1 VSNLDPNR
9 VQLNRSEQVN
19 VAGAL
24 TANITNTPGF
34 ERNNPNPSNI
44 SIAASQSGDRVFA
57 INGQNPGA
65 PNAVYTSVDLNQA
78 RTQPLEV
85 SSAQAVAP
93 TQVPVV
99 QTPTPPVQ
107 SQPQPEPTGG
117 VPRVN

>member
-1 VSNLDPNR
+1 VSNLDPSR

-34 ERNNPNPSNI
+34 ERNSPNPSNI

-65 PNAVYTSVDLNQA
+65 PNAVYTSVDVNQA
-78 RTQPLEV
+78 RSQPLEV
-85 SSAQAVAP
+85 SSAQAAVP
-93 TQVPVV
+93 PPQTPVV
-99 QTPTPPVQ
+99 QTPQVQ
-107 SQPQPEPTGG
+107 SQPQPDNTAIA
-117 VPRVN
+117 PRVN

>member
-85 SSAQAVAP
+85 SSAQATLPSQTPA
-93 TQVPVV
+93 V
-99 QTPTPPVQ
+99 QTPQVQ
-107 SQPQPEPTGG
+107 NQPQPENIAIA
-117 VPRVN
+117 PRVN